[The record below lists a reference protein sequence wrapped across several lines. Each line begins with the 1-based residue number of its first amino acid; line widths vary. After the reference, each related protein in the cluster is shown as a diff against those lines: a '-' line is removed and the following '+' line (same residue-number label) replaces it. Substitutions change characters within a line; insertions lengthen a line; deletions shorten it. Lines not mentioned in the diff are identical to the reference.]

1 MLSIPIGFDYRILGN
16 KKVNL
21 SVASTIQPSYI
32 FANYSYLISTNLR
45 NYAKAPDLNRKLNV
59 NGAMEAS
66 LNFNSGGFKW
76 SIGPQYRY
84 QLMSSFKNKYPIR
97 ENLMDFG
104 IKLGVIKTIK

>member
-1 MLSIPIGFDYRILGN
+1 
-16 KKVNL
+16 
-21 SVASTIQPSYI
+21 
-32 FANYSYLISTNLR
+32 
-45 NYAKAPDLNRKLNV
+45 
-59 NGAMEAS
+59 MEAS